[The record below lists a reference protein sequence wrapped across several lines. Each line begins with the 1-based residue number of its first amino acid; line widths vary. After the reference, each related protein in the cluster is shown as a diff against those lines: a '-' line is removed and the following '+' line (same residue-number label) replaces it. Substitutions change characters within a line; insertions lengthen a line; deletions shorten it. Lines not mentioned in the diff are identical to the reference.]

1 MIRQDYGPATVCF
14 SHCQFMSAGLVK
26 HSFQSQCVVFGKSSQ
41 NDGKGQVCLKV
52 RFCFGETMTCAPK

>member
-26 HSFQSQCVVFGKSSQ
+26 HSFQSPCVKQNENLQVAMESKSQ
-41 NDGKGQVCLKV
+41 
-52 RFCFGETMTCAPK
+52 